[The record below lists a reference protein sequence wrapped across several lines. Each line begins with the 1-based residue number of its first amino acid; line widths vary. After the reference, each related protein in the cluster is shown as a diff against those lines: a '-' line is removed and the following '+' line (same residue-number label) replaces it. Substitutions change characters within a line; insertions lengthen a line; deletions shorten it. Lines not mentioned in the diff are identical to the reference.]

1 MNWGGLMKLNSKEAL
16 KRLNKAIHTMTFCG
30 VGDRYPLES
39 GMISKQEH
47 KNMIDVMKNND
58 KHVAIIE
65 KELKALE
72 TIKDLNLFGVEEDE
86 NGLCWLVYL
95 GQGIG
100 ITKEQYDLLKG
111 VLQ

>member
-1 MNWGGLMKLNSKEAL
+1 MKLNSKEAL
-16 KRLNKAIHTMTFCG
+16 KVIILGTNVDTRRSSIKEVDDAIAT
-30 VGDRYPLES
+30 
-39 GMISKQEH
+39 
-47 KNMIDVMKNND
+47 
-58 KHVAIIE
+58 IE

-100 ITKEQYDLLKG
+100 ITKEQYDLLKEYFK
-111 VLQ
+111 